1 MGSEMCIRDRETDLL
16 RLGVCK
22 PPIAA
27 GQGTGGRFVSIH
39 PGKPDQS
46 ILSYRMESLELGAMM
61 PELGRATVHRE
72 GVELIKAWI
81 EAMPSECNI
90 EEVNLI

>member
-1 MGSEMCIRDRETDLL
+1 M
-16 RLGVCK
+16 RLGGCK
-22 PPIAA
+22 PPMAA
-27 GQGTGGRFVSIH
+27 GQGTCGRFGSIQ

-46 ILSYRMESLELGAMM
+46 ILSYRMESLDLGAMM
-61 PELGRATVHRE
+61 PELGRATVHRD

-81 EAMPSECNI
+81 EAMPGECNI

>member
-1 MGSEMCIRDRETDLL
+1 
-16 RLGVCK
+16 
-22 PPIAA
+22 
-27 GQGTGGRFVSIH
+27 
-39 PGKPDQS
+39 
-46 ILSYRMESLELGAMM
+46 MESLDLGAMM

-81 EAMPSECNI
+81 EAMPGECNI